1 MVQPTTKSGRTY
13 AIDTPKSDLRDIC
26 ADEKESQLSAFALRA
41 ISELFHKFYFRIKRC
56 TTTIVGQK
64 TKQIIS
70 YNSKLINQIITV
82 WHYSI
87 ETNRIRADGV
97 YTKLCLNL

>member
-1 MVQPTTKSGRTY
+1 MRSTQLKVIFVTFVQMRKT
-13 AIDTPKSDLRDIC
+13 
-26 ADEKESQLSAFALRA
+26 SQLSAFAFRA

-56 TTTIVGQK
+56 KTTTAGQK
-64 TKQIIS
+64 IKQIIS
-70 YNSKLINQIITV
+70 YNSKLINQITTV

-87 ETNRIRADGV
+87 EAKRTRAAEV